1 MSLSAE
7 ELLAGGAL
15 TFEVEVPEGV
25 LHPREPGGGGEG
37 GDGPGPAPDAVPR
50 KVRVRPLTV
59 RDLQLIGRAAKESD
73 ALMAALMVQRALVEP
88 ELSIAEVSAMH
99 VGLLRFL
106 LGWVE
111 RVSGIDASPDDL
123 AEAVEAPLAKAAFAL
138 ARGYGWTPEQTNDLT
153 VGQVLLHLRMLQ
165 EAAGA

>member
-15 TFEVEVPEGV
+15 TFEVEIPDGV
-25 LHPREPGGGGEG
+25 LHPTDA
-37 GDGPGPAPDAVPR
+37 GDGSSVVAGR
-50 KVRVRPLTV
+50 VRVRPLTV

-73 ALMAALMVQRALVEP
+73 TLMAALMVQRALVEP
-88 ELSIAEVSAMH
+88 ELSIGDAASMH

-106 LGWVE
+106 LGWVN
-111 RVSGIDASPDDL
+111 RVSGIDASPEDL
-123 AEAVEAPLAKAAFAL
+123 ADAVEAPLAKAAFAL

-153 VGQVLLHLRMLQ
+153 VGQMVLHLRMLQ

>member
-15 TFEVEVPEGV
+15 TFEIEVPEGV
-25 LHPREPGGGGEG
+25 LHPKEPADDAG
-37 GDGPGPAPDAVPR
+37 GPGTGPALGAVPG

-111 RVSGIDASPDDL
+111 RVSGIDVSPDDL
-123 AEAVEAPLAKAAFAL
+123 AEAVEAPLARAAFAL